1 MFSLETGTLVHK
13 CRDRIEAGAEIA
25 LVGKDGSMRVQ
36 ANSAGT
42 ADQRREQMLRAALD
56 VIAERGYAESRI
68 ADVAERAGTSPAL
81 VIYYFKTKDQL
92 LTEAIRFS
100 EDNWYEAGTRR
111 MAQIPTAA
119 GKLEEIVAMSCLPE
133 ADSEAETWVLW
144 LDLWAQALRHPEV
157 AGVRQK
163 FDERWREL
171 ICSLVVEGQEA
182 GEFGPVDALDF
193 TVLLT
198 ALLDGLAVQ
207 IALADP
213 VVDASRAFEL
223 SMRFAAAQLGFAW
236 TPGRGGRQGPVT
248 KERGLDPAG
257 GSGGSSP
264 RAGSSSPAPRR

>member
-1 MFSLETGTLVHK
+1 VRGSK
-13 CRDRIEAGAEIA
+13 EAGAKIA
-25 LVGKDGSMRVQ
+25 RVGKDVSMRVQ
-36 ANSAGT
+36 ANNAGT

-111 MAQIPTAA
+111 MAEIPTAA
-119 GKLEEIVAMSCLPE
+119 GKLEEIVAMSCLSE
-133 ADSEAETWVLW
+133 ADVEPSSSWVLW
-144 LDLWAQALRHPEV
+144 LDLWAQSVRHPEV

-163 FDERWREL
+163 FDERWRDL
-171 ICSLVVEGQEA
+171 ICSLVLAGQEA
-182 GEFGPVDALDF
+182 GEFGPVDPVDF
-193 TVLLT
+193 AVLFS

-213 VVDASRAFEL
+213 VVDANRAFEL
-223 SMRFAAAQLGFAW
+223 TMRFAAAQLGFAW
-236 TPGRGGRQGPVT
+236 
-248 KERGLDPAG
+248 
-257 GSGGSSP
+257 
-264 RAGSSSPAPRR
+264 APRSARRRPAARR